1 VCFSQVYSGYIDC
14 RYAHKWITSCGKLS
28 HQTQPLSLKVSTSL
42 FQFSNN
48 LNQRHLSTSP
58 ILLSSQASLQRTNPL
73 STLSHSTSCIL
84 RSERS
89 LNCQG
94 HLVQVNLLSTS
105 SCKSRKMVSQLSKD
119 ERTTMLQP
127 LFDKG
132 KDSFYIMC
140 WVFLAA
146 VATLYRTMSVCRS
159 VCLSVGNQRVLKSNN
174 TSVKYNDV
182 LCNSLLV

>member
-1 VCFSQVYSGYIDC
+1 MGSQVYSGYIDC

-28 HQTQPLSLKVSTSL
+28 HRTQPLSLKISPSL
-42 FQFSNN
+42 FQFSNH

-58 ILLSSQASLQRTNPL
+58 ILLSSQASLQRANPL

-127 LFDKG
+127 LFNEAFGFMTRVALKADKVDHHPEWFNVYN
-132 KDSFYIMC
+132 KVQIT
-140 WVFLAA
+140 LATHDCGGLSTRD
-146 VATLYRTMSVCRS
+146 VNMATFI
-159 VCLSVGNQRVLKSNN
+159 Q
-174 TSVKYNDV
+174 
-182 LCNSLLV
+182 SLV